1 MRKEALPGYKRWIIA
16 FMASLA
22 HLSIGTVYAWSFF
35 QYPIS
40 ERYGWSNSTT
50 AWTFSIAIFVLG
62 ITAAWGGRNLERIG
76 SRKMALVGSVLYAL
90 GYIISYFAFKAE
102 SLILLYLG
110 FGVIGGM
117 GLGLVY
123 VTPVATVSGWFPDKQ
138 GLATGMVVMGF
149 GLGAFVMSK
158 LIAPLFMNLF
168 NHDLANTFLAVGVLL
183 LIVLPF
189 FSSFMVSIPKST
201 ETERSDK
208 KLLPYLLRA
217 DYVLI
222 WFMFLCNIIA
232 GMIFLSFQ
240 SPLLQD
246 LLSEQGI
253 TDKLILESRG
263 ATLIAVS
270 ALFNGLG
277 RFFWGA
283 VSDKLGRVFTFR
295 VLFLLQIMVFVMMII
310 NKSPILF
317 FIGVCL
323 VLLSYGGGFGVLPS
337 LIKEKYAS
345 LMASIYGITLIAW
358 GVGGII
364 GPQIIALMK
373 DHYPENA
380 ATLAYYI
387 GLVLLSLGLISSLLL
402 KNKLSDK
409 IS

>member
-1 MRKEALPGYKRWIIA
+1 MKLTEKGSKRWLIA
-16 FMASLA
+16 IMASFA

-35 QYPIS
+35 QNPIS
-40 ERYGWSNSTT
+40 EAYLWNNSTT
-50 AWTFSIAIFVLG
+50 AWTFSIAIFMLG
-62 ITAAWGGRNLERIG
+62 VTAAWGGKNLDRIG
-76 SRKMALVGSVLYAL
+76 SKKMALIGSFLYAF

-102 SLILLYLG
+102 SLFLLYLG

-158 LIAPLFMNLF
+158 LIAPVFMKMFDNNL
-168 NHDLANTFLAVGVLL
+168 ASTFLAIGILL

-189 FSSFMVSIPKST
+189 FSTFLESKAKPVGTVESKESVMPH
-201 ETERSDK
+201 
-208 KLLPYLLRA
+208 LLKF
-217 DYVLI
+217 DYMLI
-222 WFMFLCNIIA
+222 WFMFLFNIIA

-246 LLSEQGI
+246 LLREQGI
-253 TDKLILESRG
+253 SDKLVLESRG

-270 ALFNGLG
+270 ALFNGVG
-277 RFFWGA
+277 RFFWGS
-283 VSDKLGRVFTFR
+283 VSDKVGRIMTFR
-295 VLFLLQIMVFVMMII
+295 MLFIIQIITFAIMVVNKNPLVFFV
-310 NKSPILF
+310 
-317 FIGVCL
+317 GVCI
-323 VLLSYGGGFGVLPS
+323 VLLCYGGGFGVLPS
-337 LIKEKYAS
+337 LIREKYKG
-345 LMASIYGITLIAW
+345 LMATIYGITLIAW
-358 GVGGII
+358 GIGGII

-387 GLVLLSLGLISSLLL
+387 GLLLLGLGLVSSLLL
-402 KNKLSDK
+402 KNKTATEVD
-409 IS
+409 